1 MTPITRPAG
10 TTAAAVPAMIP
21 ALPLPDLA
29 ALSPIRGERE
39 HYAVS
44 AMTHHGRLCLKR
56 ITDELGWSN
65 LQSLAVSMDAGTVVL
80 TPGSTPRSAPLRD
93 GWIFLSA
100 DIRRGC
106 RLRPGD
112 QVLMV
117 GSVSRSS
124 VRLYPPHVLTA
135 ILTAHHGHGAE
146 ESR

>member
-10 TTAAAVPAMIP
+10 TTAAAVPATIP

-39 HYAVS
+39 HYVVS
-44 AMTHHGRLCLKR
+44 AMTQHGRLCLKR
-56 ITDELGWSN
+56 ITEALGWSD
-65 LQSLAVSMDAGTVVL
+65 LRTLAVSIDAGTVVL
-80 TPGSTPRSAPLRD
+80 TPGSTPRSAALRD

-106 RLRPGD
+106 LLRPGD

-117 GSVSRSS
+117 GSVSRST

-135 ILTAHHGHGAE
+135 ILTAHHGHITE
-146 ESR
+146 ESW

>member
-1 MTPITRPAG
+1 M
-10 TTAAAVPAMIP
+10 VPATIQ
-21 ALPLPDLA
+21 ALPLPNLA

-44 AMTHHGRLCLKR
+44 ALTHHGRLCSKR
-56 ITDELGWSN
+56 ITEALGWSD
-65 LQSLAVSMDAGTVVL
+65 LRSLAVDIDAGAVVL
-80 TPGSTPRSAPLRD
+80 TPGSAPRSAALRD

-106 RLRPGD
+106 LLQPGD

-124 VRLYPPHVLTA
+124 VRLYPPHLLTA
-135 ILTAHHGHGAE
+135 ILTAQHRHTTE

>member
-1 MTPITRPAG
+1 
-10 TTAAAVPAMIP
+10 MIP

-39 HYAVS
+39 QYAVS
-44 AMTHHGRLCLKR
+44 AMNQHGRLCLKR
-56 ITDELGWSN
+56 ITDELGWSD
-65 LQSLAVSMDAGTVVL
+65 LRALAVSTDAGTVVL
-80 TPGSTPRSAPLRD
+80 TPGSTPRSAALRD

-106 RLRPGD
+106 LLHAGD

-124 VRLYPPHVLTA
+124 VRLYPPHVLTT
-135 ILTAHHGHGAE
+135 ILSAHHRHGAE

>member
-1 MTPITRPAG
+1 MTPITWPAR
-10 TTAAAVPAMIP
+10 TTAAAVPATIP

-56 ITDELGWSN
+56 ITDELGWSD
-65 LQSLAVSMDAGTVVL
+65 LRTLSVGIDAGAVVL
-80 TPGSTPRSAPLRD
+80 TPGSAPRSAALRD

-106 RLRPGD
+106 LLRPGD

-135 ILTAHHGHGAE
+135 MLAAHHRHTEE

>member
-10 TTAAAVPAMIP
+10 TTAAAVPATIP

-56 ITDELGWSN
+56 ITDELGWSY
-65 LQSLAVSMDAGTVVL
+65 LRSLAVDINAGAVVL
-80 TPGSTPRSAPLRD
+80 TPGSTPRSAALRD
-93 GWIFLSA
+93 GWVFLSA

-106 RLRPGD
+106 LLHPGD

-135 ILTAHHGHGAE
+135 ILTAHHRHTAKE
-146 ESR
+146 PQ

>member
-1 MTPITRPAG
+1 
-10 TTAAAVPAMIP
+10 MIP

-44 AMTHHGRLCLKR
+44 AMTPHGRLCLKR
-56 ITDELGWSN
+56 ITEALGWSD
-65 LQSLAVSMDAGTVVL
+65 LRTLAVGIDTGTVVL
-80 TPGSTPRSAPLRD
+80 TPGSTPRSAALRE

-106 RLRPGD
+106 LLRPGD

-135 ILTAHHGHGAE
+135 ILIAHHRHTAE

>member
-1 MTPITRPAG
+1 MTPITRPTG
-10 TTAAAVPAMIP
+10 TTAAAVPATIP

-29 ALSPIRGERE
+29 ALAPIRGERE

-44 AMTHHGRLCLKR
+44 AMTHHGRLCMKR
-56 ITDELGWSN
+56 ITDELGWSD
-65 LQSLAVSMDAGTVVL
+65 LRTLAVSIDAGAIVL
-80 TPGSTPRSAPLRD
+80 TPGSTPRSAALRD

-106 RLRPGD
+106 LLHPGD

-117 GSVSRSS
+117 GSASRSS

-135 ILTAHHGHGAE
+135 ILTAHHRHTAK
-146 ESR
+146 ESQ

>member
-1 MTPITRPAG
+1 M
-10 TTAAAVPAMIP
+10 VPTMIQ

-56 ITDELGWSN
+56 ITDELCWSD
-65 LQSLAVSMDAGTVVL
+65 LRTLAVAIDAGAVVL
-80 TPGSTPRSAPLRD
+80 TPGSTPRSAALRE

-106 RLRPGD
+106 LLQPGD

-135 ILTAHHGHGAE
+135 ILTAHHRHTAE